1 MGHGYFAVVGYGILL
16 KLSDIINYYKSI
28 NQIKL
33 NDKSGDK
40 LNQTNINQTNINQ
53 TTNKES
59 NENYDLNY
67 ETESETEFELDDEYD
82 WHEIIDN
89 YETEYKDDFEF
100 HYDCQSRMPDE
111 IFITLKKKFLCSDAR
126 GCGGYGK
133 LIDVK
138 KLKPNE
144 EEINMFCDIQNEIV
158 GDIVSNIEF
167 LMYSYEGP

>member
-33 NDKSGDK
+33 IDKDGGK
-40 LNQTNINQTNINQ
+40 LSQSMNELANKFANESDIESDIESHVESDNQSHV
-53 TTNKES
+53 ES
-59 NENYDLNY
+59 DN
-67 ETESETEFELDDEYD
+67 EYD
-82 WHEIIDN
+82 WHEIIDD
-89 YETEYKDDFEF
+89 YEIKYKKIFEF

-111 IFITLKKKFLCSDAR
+111 IFITLKNKYLCSDAR

-133 LIDVK
+133 LINVK
-138 KLKPNE
+138 ELKPNE